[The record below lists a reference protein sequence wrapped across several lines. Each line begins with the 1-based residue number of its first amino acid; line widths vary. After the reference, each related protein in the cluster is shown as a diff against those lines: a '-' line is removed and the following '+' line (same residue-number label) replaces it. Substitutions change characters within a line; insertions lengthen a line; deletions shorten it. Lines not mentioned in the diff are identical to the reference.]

1 MNKLWTIFKREYLS
15 RVKTKGFLIGTALT
29 PLLIIGL
36 TIGPRL
42 LINLTSEKAK
52 NISVID
58 LSGIVYSE
66 LEKAL
71 SDTSSSGENL
81 YNLKLVNASNEN
93 VESVKAELSQ
103 AVDNDKID
111 GYFIIPEDIVESNKL
126 EFYAK
131 SVSDL
136 KQNRAYRN
144 IISEVITNY
153 RLKDS
158 NLDPTLI
165 NKLTKRVELIT
176 FKVEKGG
183 EETEDRGL
191 SFIVTFVM
199 VMFLYMALIAYGTF
213 VMRSVYEEKL
223 SRVAEVLIS
232 SCKPFQLMAGKVLG
246 IGAVGLTQYII
257 WATVAG
263 LLTVYAGSL
272 INMFSPGA
280 ETTAIPTIPI
290 SVLVYFVIF
299 FVLGYILFATLYAA
313 LGAMVNSDQDAQQ
326 LQFPVIILI
335 ILAFFFTFHIIRNP
349 TSGLSQIVSMIP
361 FFSPITMFTRISV
374 QAPPFSE
381 ILLSIVIL
389 IATIIFL
396 IWMAGKIF
404 RVGILMYGKR
414 PTVPEIFR
422 WIRS

>member
-1 MNKLWTIFKREYLS
+1 
-15 RVKTKGFLIGTALT
+15 
-29 PLLIIGL
+29 
-36 TIGPRL
+36 
-42 LINLTSEKAK
+42 
-52 NISVID
+52 
-58 LSGIVYSE
+58 
-66 LEKAL
+66 
-71 SDTSSSGENL
+71 
-81 YNLKLVNASNEN
+81 
-93 VESVKAELSQ
+93 
-103 AVDNDKID
+103 
-111 GYFIIPEDIVESNKL
+111 
-126 EFYAK
+126 
-131 SVSDL
+131 
-136 KQNRAYRN
+136 
-144 IISEVITNY
+144 
-153 RLKDS
+153 
-158 NLDPTLI
+158 
-165 NKLTKRVELIT
+165 
-176 FKVEKGG
+176 
-183 EETEDRGL
+183 
-191 SFIVTFVM
+191 
-199 VMFLYMALIAYGTF
+199 
-213 VMRSVYEEKL
+213 
-223 SRVAEVLIS
+223 
-232 SCKPFQLMAGKVLG
+232 FQLMAGKVLG

-335 ILAFFFTFHIIRNP
+335 ILAFFFAFHIIRNP